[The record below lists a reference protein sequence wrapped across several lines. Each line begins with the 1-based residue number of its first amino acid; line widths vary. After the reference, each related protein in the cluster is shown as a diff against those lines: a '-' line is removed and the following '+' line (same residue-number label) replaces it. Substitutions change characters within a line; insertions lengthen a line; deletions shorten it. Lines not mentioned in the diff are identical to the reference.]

1 MGDVRRKPPPQTCT
15 FALILL
21 LPLAVPDAALY
32 RTTTYNRRK
41 PPVQK
46 RGAPPPAATKAELAR
61 LACTPYAA
69 IDPRPANDTERPNV
83 CATNK
88 RSARCNVAPEKR
100 NAVPNFMFVRERS
113 RLARTKKSHRSHAR
127 SAPCTCARD
136 RATEYVVFQLTRTG
150 LPPILDNPCRSTWGH
165 ASKVVVRMPLATK
178 KDVPN
183 VRLTDVP
190 RDDSVAPE
198 RRNRDA

>member
-1 MGDVRRKPPPQTCT
+1 MRHYIEQQRIT
-15 FALILL
+15 
-21 LPLAVPDAALY
+21 AA
-32 RTTTYNRRK
+32 NRRYK
-41 PPVQK
+41 SAAPRHPRPQK
-46 RGAPPPAATKAELAR
+46 RSSHALLVR
-61 LACTPYAA
+61 LTRPSTR
-69 IDPRPANDTERPNV
+69 DPLMTQKRPNV

-127 SAPCTCARD
+127 NAPCTCARD
-136 RATEYVVFQLTRTG
+136 RATECVVFQLTRTG